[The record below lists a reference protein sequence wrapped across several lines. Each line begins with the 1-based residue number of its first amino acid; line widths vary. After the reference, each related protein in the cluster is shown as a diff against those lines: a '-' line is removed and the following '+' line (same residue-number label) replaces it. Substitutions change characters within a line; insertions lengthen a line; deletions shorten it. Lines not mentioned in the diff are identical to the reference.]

1 MDWTSILLAVAAGL
15 GLGWLLMRSNSVD
28 YTKIHIINPTDFK
41 NNMRKGQLVD
51 LRKADAY
58 EQDRIKGARTPNCE
72 PTNRSTC
79 IAKTANAVRKSPK
92 NWPNCPFQ
100 TSTSWTA
107 ASTPSNDAPRG
118 AFLFA

>member
-58 EQDRIKGARTPNCE
+58 EQDRIKGARNYRPKQITSKYTKLRTDQSVYLYCQNGK
-72 PTNRSTC
+72 RSKKV
-79 IAKTANAVRKSPK
+79 AKKLAKL
-92 NWPNCPFQ
+92 PF
-100 TSTSWTA
+100 
-107 ASTPSNDAPRG
+107 PDIYILDGGFDA
-118 AFLFA
+118 LQ